1 MLAPSL
7 PGGGF
12 SFAAMAGTGH
22 PRPATA
28 LLHKFTKNS
37 APDMPTPPTAGNW
50 IALIA
55 LGLIWGASFL
65 GISIALEGFAPIW
78 VAAGRIVIGAVTL
91 SVIAAMMGVTLPRQP
106 AVWGFA
112 AAMGVFS
119 NALPFF
125 LLSWSQQYVT
135 SGFAGISMAAIPLF
149 VIGFAHFLVPGEALT
164 RLKAGGFALG
174 LLGVAVLIGPGVL
187 ARTGAA
193 LESVAMLGC
202 IGAALS
208 YSVGAIVTRRCPD
221 VHPVG
226 FGVLALW
233 VASAIMLPASLI
245 SDGLPAWPEA
255 RAGLALLYL
264 GLLPTGLA
272 TLLLV
277 GIIRSAGPSF
287 LSQVN
292 YHVPVWSVLLG
303 VVVLAEEL
311 PGRFL
316 LALAIIIAG
325 LMLSRRKTAYAR
337 AT

>member
-1 MLAPSL
+1 ML
-7 PGGGF
+7 F
-12 SFAAMAGTGH
+12 
-22 PRPATA
+22 RE
-28 LLHKFTKNS
+28 LH
-37 APDMPTPPTAGNW
+37 MPTTPTLSNW

-65 GISIALEGFAPIW
+65 GIAIALEGFAPVW
-78 VAAGRIVIGAVTL
+78 VAAGRITIGALTL
-91 SVIAAMMGVTLPRQP
+91 STIAALMGVRLPGQP
-106 AVWGFA
+106 LVWVFA
-112 AAMGVFS
+112 AGMGVFS
-119 NALPFF
+119 NAVPFF
-125 LLSWSQQYVT
+125 LLSWSQQHVT
-135 SGFAGISMAAIPLF
+135 SGFAGITMAAIPLF
-149 VIGFAHFLVPGEALT
+149 IIGLAHPLVPGEALT
-164 RLKAGGFALG
+164 RIKALGFALG
-174 LLGVAVLIGPGVL
+174 LAGVAVLIGPGIW
-187 ARTGAA
+187 AATGSA
-193 LESVAMLGC
+193 LENVARLGC
-202 IGAALS
+202 LGAALS
-208 YSVGAIVTRRCPD
+208 YAVGAILTRRCPD

-233 VASAIMLPASLI
+233 VATAIMLPAAFLA
-245 SDGLPAWPEA
+245 DGLPAMPA
-255 RAGLALLYL
+255 PRAGLALLYL

-325 LMLSRRKTAYAR
+325 LMISRKQPAHG
-337 AT
+337 

>member
-1 MLAPSL
+1 MS
-7 PGGGF
+7 
-12 SFAAMAGTGH
+12 T
-22 PRPATA
+22 T
-28 LLHKFTKNS
+28 
-37 APDMPTPPTAGNW
+37 PTLSNW

-65 GISIALEGFAPIW
+65 GIAIALEGFAPAW
-78 VAAGRIVIGAVTL
+78 VAAGRITIGALTL
-91 SVIAAMMGVTLPRQP
+91 STIAVFMGVRLPSQP
-106 AVWGFA
+106 MVWAFA
-112 AAMGVFS
+112 AGMGVFS
-119 NALPFF
+119 NAVPFF
-125 LLSWSQQYVT
+125 LLSWSQQHVT
-135 SGFAGISMAAIPLF
+135 SGFAGITMAAIPLF
-149 VIGFAHFLVPGEALT
+149 VIGLAHFLVPGEALT
-164 RLKAGGFALG
+164 RLKIGGFALG
-174 LLGVAVLIGPGVL
+174 LVGVAVLIGPGIWAV
-187 ARTGAA
+187 TGSD
-193 LESVAMLGC
+193 LESVARLGC
-202 IGAALS
+202 LGAALS
-208 YSVGAIVTRRCPD
+208 YSVGAILTRRCPD

-233 VASAIMLPASLI
+233 VATAIMLPAALLA
-245 SDGLPAWPEA
+245 DGLPALPEP

-316 LALAIIIAG
+316 LALALIIGG
-325 LMLSRRKTAYAR
+325 LMISRRQPR
-337 AT
+337 LG

>member
-1 MLAPSL
+1 M
-7 PGGGF
+7 
-12 SFAAMAGTGH
+12 
-22 PRPATA
+22 PAT
-28 LLHKFTKNS
+28 
-37 APDMPTPPTAGNW
+37 PTLSNW

-65 GISIALEGFAPIW
+65 GIAIALEGFAPAW
-78 VAAGRIVIGAVTL
+78 VAAGRITIGALTL
-91 SVIAAMMGVTLPRQP
+91 SAIAAWMGVRLPAQP
-106 AVWGFA
+106 LVWVFA
-112 AAMGVFS
+112 AGMGVFS
-119 NALPFF
+119 NAVPFF
-125 LLSWSQQYVT
+125 LLSWSQQHVT
-135 SGFAGISMAAIPLF
+135 SGFAGITMAAIPLF
-149 VIGFAHFLVPGEALT
+149 IIGLAHLLIPGEALT
-164 RLKAGGFALG
+164 RIKALG
-174 LLGVAVLIGPGVL
+174 FTLGLAGVAVLIGPGIW
-187 ARTGAA
+187 AATGSE
-193 LESVAMLGC
+193 LESVARLGC
-202 IGAALS
+202 LGAALS
-208 YSVGAIVTRRCPD
+208 YAVGAILTRRCPD

-233 VASAIMLPASLI
+233 VATTIMLPTAFLA
-245 SDGLPAWPEA
+245 DGLPTLPTPS
-255 RAGLALLYL
+255 AGLALLYL

-325 LMLSRRKTAYAR
+325 LMISRKRPR
-337 AT
+337 LG